1 MWWWSIIL
9 VGFCHSTYGSVPAL
23 VAMSV
28 PFEEQS
34 MAEQPIYDGRF
45 VTELSPR
52 AQEKV
57 FAEAEM
63 IQ

>member
-1 MWWWSIIL
+1 
-9 VGFCHSTYGSVPAL
+9 
-23 VAMSV
+23 
-28 PFEEQS
+28 

-45 VTELSPR
+45 VAELSPR